1 MIPTYKAVID
11 ETLDTGMFV
20 ISLVESPAV
29 EVDFLKFGK
38 AKKELKYS
46 ITDEE
51 KQKVFGVVMTAGT
64 PIYRCDEG
72 GEYYVVFDKETI
84 AKMAEKYFK
93 NGNQNNVDTEHNMIL
108 EDGVT
113 LTQMFIKDNSNGIS
127 PKGFEKVSDGSLFAE
142 FHITNN
148 EIWDAVKQGEY
159 KGFSL
164 AGTFIL
170 EQQFS
175 KAKEKVNVTKEEKY
189 FEDIMDMINKLE
201 KKYKK

>member
-1 MIPTYKAVID
+1 MLPTYKAVID
-11 ETLDTGMFV
+11 EALDTGMFV

-51 KQKVFGVVMTAGT
+51 KQKVFGVVMKADT

-84 AKMAEKYFK
+84 SKMAEKYFK
-93 NGNQNNVDTEHNMIL
+93 NNYQNNVDTEHNMIL
-108 EDGVT
+108 EEGIT
-113 LTQMFIKDNSNGIS
+113 LTQMFIKDKDKGIN
-127 PKGFEKVSDGSLFAE
+127 PKGFEDVADGSLFAE

-148 EIWDAVKQGEY
+148 EIWDAVKKGEY

-170 EQQFS
+170 EQQQF
-175 KAKEKVNVTKEEKY
+175 AKVNVSDEEKH
-189 FEDIMDMINKLE
+189 FDDIMDMINKIE